1 MNLHPQR
8 HRLLFTPGAKD
19 TDPDP
24 FKVKTYAKPNHSP
37 NTQSLLQLD
46 FGTLNEFKL
55 DDLVD
60 LQSDGFS
67 EFKRVRLAFV
77 EENALHLDE

>member
-1 MNLHPQR
+1 MNLHPKR
-8 HRLLFTPGAKD
+8 HRLLFTPGSKD
-19 TDPDP
+19 TDLDP
-24 FKVKTYAKPNHSP
+24 FKVKTYAKPNHTL
-37 NTQSLLQLD
+37 NTQSLQLD

-77 EENALHLDE
+77 EKNALHLDE